1 MPIRPLLLF
10 CRCRERQGGKEHP
23 VFLPDVPVAPSTKLS
38 HLRFPLLF
46 PLLPVPE
53 LPLRRLTLHVVFMK
67 ALSERHN
74 RGVLVDPGS

>member
-23 VFLPDVPVAPSTKLS
+23 VFLPDVPVVPSTKLS

-46 PLLPVPE
+46 PLPPVPE
-53 LPLRRLTLHVVFMK
+53 LPLRRLTLHVVFNFC
-67 ALSERHN
+67 SRHYLPN
-74 RGVLVDPGS
+74 IRRGKEI